1 MRADMDATMTSQSR
15 LLAACAIGAIALL
28 STPTSPLAA
37 QHPVMQHPTAAKSVL
52 AVAQRAAAL
61 IPDTAAARAAGFVP
75 IEELGIPDGNPFQG
89 QHWYSAQRADTLPD
103 VPLATPA
110 FVMFAPVNGTLQRI
124 AVAYS
129 ARLLIEAAT
138 PTALA
143 GDSSAM
149 WHAHVLCRLPSPS
162 GRPIIDQV
170 PDTSA
175 CRAGGGVLVPRKTV
189 MVHVWT
195 DIPNPVGIYGHDNP
209 ALPFIVLGLTPPE
222 MSDLH
227 DPVRSRA
234 VRALALALGEAYG
247 AQLENAYLIE
257 RANNNVT
264 LVDSLRVHRSAIAA
278 LVPQL
283 RRGDVAHDRSLYDR
297 VAARLRAE
305 GTAVERIYEQMAT
318 SGARAL
324 LRRQYEATLTTSA
337 MM

>member
-1 MRADMDATMTSQSR
+1 MEAMTTNPKRS
-15 LLAACAIGAIALL
+15 LAVCVIGVIALL
-28 STPTSPLAA
+28 PLPASALAA
-37 QHPVMQHPTAAKSVL
+37 QHSAAQHRAAAASVL

-110 FVMFAPVNGTLQRI
+110 FVMFAPVNGTLRRI

-175 CRAGGGVLVPRKTV
+175 CRAGGGVPVPRKTV

-195 DIPNPVGIYGHDNP
+195 DVPNPEGVYGHDNP
-209 ALPFIVLGLTPPE
+209 ALPFIVLGLTLPT
-222 MSDLH
+222 MADLH
-227 DPVRSRA
+227 DPVKSRA
-234 VRALALALGEAYG
+234 ARALALALGEAWG

-257 RANNNVT
+257 RANTNVT
-264 LVDSLRVHRSAIAA
+264 LIDSLRVHRSAIAA

-283 RRGDVAHDRSLYDR
+283 RRGDVAHDRGLYDR

-324 LRRQYEATLTTSA
+324 LQRQYEATLTTSA

>member
-1 MRADMDATMTSQSR
+1 MEAMTTSQTR
-15 LLAACAIGAIALL
+15 PLAACVTGVIALL
-28 STPTSPLAA
+28 LLPASALAA
-37 QHPVMQHPTAAKSVL
+37 QHSAAQHRAAAESVL
-52 AVAQRAAAL
+52 AVAQRAASL

-75 IEELGIPDGNPFQG
+75 IEELGIPDHNPFQG

-103 VPLATPA
+103 VLLGTPA

-129 ARLLIEAAT
+129 ARLLIEAPT
-138 PTALA
+138 PTALG

-149 WHAHVLCRLPSPS
+149 WHAHVLCRLPSPT
-162 GRPIIDQV
+162 GRPIVDQV

-175 CRAGGGVLVPRKTV
+175 CRAGGGVPVPRKTV

-195 DIPNPVGIYGHDNP
+195 DVPNPEGVYGHDNP
-209 ALPFIVLGLTPPE
+209 ALPFIVLGLTPPA
-222 MSDLH
+222 MADLH

-234 VRALALALGEAYG
+234 ARALALALGEAWG

-257 RANNNVT
+257 RANTNVA
-264 LVDSLRVHRSAIAA
+264 LGDSLRARRAAIAA

-283 RRGDVAHDRSLYDR
+283 RQGDLAHDRRLYDR
-297 VAARLRAE
+297 IAGRLRAE
-305 GTAVERIYEQMAT
+305 GESVERVYEQMAT
-318 SGARAL
+318 SSARAL
-324 LRRQYEATLTTSA
+324 LRRQYQATLSTSA